1 MDSST
6 AQMDSIEQL
15 CHRLKT
21 NTDIISQN
29 IQQLA
34 SNFYSTRQSM
44 PTTWPPVAKA
54 QRLSVN

>member
-34 SNFYSTRQSM
+34 SNFYSTRH
-44 PTTWPPVAKA
+44 
-54 QRLSVN
+54 L